1 MLDLRKPNFTK
12 VPWDASTI
20 LCPESQGDI
29 HMTPTN
35 ITPANAM
42 RITSKVEVRKTYT
55 KIADG
60 KKLVD
65 IIGKSI

>member
-1 MLDLRKPNFTK
+1 
-12 VPWDASTI
+12 
-20 LCPESQGDI
+20 
-29 HMTPTN
+29 MTPTN